1 VLHTTYS
8 RLEKPLLILA
18 LWLHPAYAEVG
29 RAVVNSG
36 VVNVMT
42 LTEWVDGYGERWGFK
57 DGAVSASLA
66 VHDWHA
72 RFEQW
77 SKHSNSFGV
86 EAAKYWSFVEAS
98 SRASSAS
105 CAVRSRRLL
114 AKVAGKLLS
123 VLPNAT
129 DPERVFSEIGRMITP
144 SRTSLADAQSARMLF
159 IAADC
164 RAQERDGV
172 SGGSV
177 TRRTLKKFTK
187 RAAVVL
193 RLHSIG
199 RQSVSVVSNVPQ
211 GGMVEVIA
219 STSVGQSSAGDSEVQ
234 VAAGEE
240 PAVSIEE
247 RGTEGVDADVSKEH
261 TEDEEVTAL
270 AMGDPLEF
278 ATKFAEAVAASGL
291 DTDESTAPGP
301 GDAMDTGLEK
311 WPMGELPED
320 NDQDVPQDTMI
331 GFRSM
336 GGTLAELF

>member
-1 VLHTTYS
+1 MYCLARQHQALVAAGEDAIIVKLEERYS

-98 SRASSAS
+98 SPASSAS

-144 SRTSLADAQSARMLF
+144 SRTSLADAQSARACSSSLP
-159 IAADC
+159 IAAHRSETEC
-164 RAQERDGV
+164 PAARSR
-172 SGGSV
+172 GG
-177 TRRTLKKFTK
+177 R
-187 RAAVVL
+187 
-193 RLHSIG
+193 
-199 RQSVSVVSNVPQ
+199 
-211 GGMVEVIA
+211 
-219 STSVGQSSAGDSEVQ
+219 
-234 VAAGEE
+234 
-240 PAVSIEE
+240 
-247 RGTEGVDADVSKEH
+247 
-261 TEDEEVTAL
+261 
-270 AMGDPLEF
+270 
-278 ATKFAEAVAASGL
+278 
-291 DTDESTAPGP
+291 
-301 GDAMDTGLEK
+301 
-311 WPMGELPED
+311 
-320 NDQDVPQDTMI
+320 
-331 GFRSM
+331 
-336 GGTLAELF
+336 

>member
-1 VLHTTYS
+1 
-8 RLEKPLLILA
+8 
-18 LWLHPAYAEVG
+18 
-29 RAVVNSG
+29 
-36 VVNVMT
+36 
-42 LTEWVDGYGERWGFK
+42 
-57 DGAVSASLA
+57 
-66 VHDWHA
+66 
-72 RFEQW
+72 
-77 SKHSNSFGV
+77 
-86 EAAKYWSFVEAS
+86 
-98 SRASSAS
+98 
-105 CAVRSRRLL
+105 
-114 AKVAGKLLS
+114 
-123 VLPNAT
+123 
-129 DPERVFSEIGRMITP
+129 
-144 SRTSLADAQSARMLF
+144 
-159 IAADC
+159 
-164 RAQERDGV
+164 V

-177 TRRTLKKFTK
+177 TRRTLKKFTE

-301 GDAMDTGLEK
+301 
-311 WPMGELPED
+311 
-320 NDQDVPQDTMI
+320 
-331 GFRSM
+331 
-336 GGTLAELF
+336 